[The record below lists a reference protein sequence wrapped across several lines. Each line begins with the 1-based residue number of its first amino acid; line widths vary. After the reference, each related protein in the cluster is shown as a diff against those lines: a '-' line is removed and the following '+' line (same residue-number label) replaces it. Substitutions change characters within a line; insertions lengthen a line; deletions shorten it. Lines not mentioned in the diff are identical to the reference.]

1 MFAPPSSPARMKLE
15 LTHII
20 VGLLAFVAIFLLID
34 KQTRFAPRPL
44 PAPPI
49 AARPATPPPA
59 ATAPAVAERPPIGE
73 HGDTVESL
81 PEGPGREETFYAC
94 AACHGLAIVKQQ
106 GMTRN
111 QWDASIDWMIE
122 RHGMAKPDQAERDVI
137 LDYLVSQFPPRARRG
152 GDNPF
157 LKN

>member
-1 MFAPPSSPARMKLE
+1 MKLE
-15 LTHII
+15 LIHI
-20 VGLLAFVAIFLLID
+20 VAGLLVMVAIFLLID
-34 KQTRFAPRPL
+34 KQTRYPPRTSL
-44 PAPPI
+44 PS
-49 AARPATPPPA
+49 AARPATPAPA
-59 ATAPAVAERPPIGE
+59 AAPAAAERPPPGE

-94 AACHGLAIVKQQ
+94 AACHGTAIVKQQ
-106 GMTRN
+106 GMTRI

-137 LDYLVSQFPPRARRG
+137 LDYLAAQFPPRAKRG
-152 GDNPF
+152 RDNPF

>member
-1 MFAPPSSPARMKLE
+1 MKLE

-20 VGLLAFVAIFLLID
+20 AGLLAFVAVFLLVD

-44 PAPPI
+44 PAPST
-49 AARPATPPPA
+49 AARPAAPPTAALSAAATSTAAAPA
-59 ATAPAVAERPPIGE
+59 AAERPPIGE

-81 PEGPGREETFYAC
+81 PPGPGREETFYAC
-94 AACHGLAIVKQQ
+94 AACHGTAIVKQQ
-106 GMTRN
+106 GMTRP

-152 GDNPF
+152 RDNPF
-157 LKN
+157 LKSD

>member
-1 MFAPPSSPARMKLE
+1 MKLE

-20 VGLLAFVAIFLLID
+20 AGLLAFVAVFLLID

-44 PAPPI
+44 PAPSI
-49 AARPATPPPA
+49 AARPAAPPA
-59 ATAPAVAERPPIGE
+59 AAPPAPATSTAAAPAAAERPPIGE

-81 PEGPGREETFYAC
+81 PPGPGRDETFYAC
-94 AACHGLAIVKQQ
+94 AACHGTAIVKQQ
-106 GMTRN
+106 GMTRP

-152 GDNPF
+152 RDNPF

>member
-1 MFAPPSSPARMKLE
+1 MKLE

-20 VGLLAFVAIFLLID
+20 AGLLTFVAIFLLID

-44 PAPPI
+44 PAPPV
-49 AARPATPPPA
+49 AARPAAPPPAATSTATAPA

-73 HGDTVESL
+73 HGDTVDSL

-94 AACHGLAIVKQQ
+94 AACHGVAIVKQQ
-106 GMTRN
+106 GMTRL

-122 RHGMAKPDQAERDVI
+122 RHGMAKPDQAEREII

>member
-1 MFAPPSSPARMKLE
+1 MKLE

-20 VGLLAFVAIFLLID
+20 AGLLTFVAIFLLID

-49 AARPATPPPA
+49 VARPAAPPA
-59 ATAPAVAERPPIGE
+59 AATPAVAERPPIGE
-73 HGDTVESL
+73 HGDTVETL
-81 PEGPGREETFYAC
+81 PPGPGREETFYAC
-94 AACHGLAIVKQQ
+94 AACHGTAIVTQQ
-106 GMTRN
+106 GMTRP

-137 LDYLVSQFPPRARRG
+137 LDYLVAQFPPRARRG
-152 GDNPF
+152 RDNPF
-157 LKN
+157 LKSD

>member
-44 PAPPI
+44 PAPSI
-49 AARPATPPPA
+49 TARPAAPPA
-59 ATAPAVAERPPIGE
+59 TAAAPAVAGRPPIGE
-73 HGDTVESL
+73 HGDTIESL

-106 GMTRN
+106 GMSRI

-122 RHGMAKPDQAERDVI
+122 RHGMAEPDEAERNTI
-137 LDYLVSQFPPRARRG
+137 LDYLTAQFPPRARRG
-152 GDNPF
+152 ADNPF